1 MKRHKAN
8 SLENIAWCELGK
20 QKGLFGENFMACYS
34 WKLLAKDVCF
44 DRFLPR
50 LAASSLE
57 KILDE
62 SGIHIDKAAIEQEQ
76 QENSDFTCKSSSNH
90 FQTHL
95 RIFFHLRQ
103 VEQMTLSHSA
113 S

>member
-1 MKRHKAN
+1 MKRQRAN
-8 SLENIAWCELGK
+8 SLENITWSELGK
-20 QKGLFGENFMACYS
+20 QSIQAK
-34 WKLLAKDVCF
+34 KLQAKDVCF

-95 RIFFHLRQ
+95 RIFPHLGQ
-103 VEQMTLSHSA
+103 VEQMKLSQWL
-113 S
+113 

>member
-1 MKRHKAN
+1 MTWY
-8 SLENIAWCELGK
+8 L
-20 QKGLFGENFMACYS
+20 

-90 FQTHL
+90 FQTHF
-95 RIFFHLRQ
+95 RIFPHSGQ